1 MRHFQKTGESGEPQM
16 AQQITSD
23 AQILNAPQT
32 AAVAT
37 NVMASQTAAVATNVN
52 AQQTVFVPTRAEREK
67 YFADYLAMQDS
78 PDTIITWQDKK
89 YMNMKAK
96 IEDYSCIKINT
107 GLDPSLFRWSSATE
121 NQNSDNEDSDD
132 DSYAM

>member
-37 NVMASQTAAVATNVN
+37 NVMAPQTAAVATNVN

-67 YFADYLAMQDS
+67 YFADYLAMPTRS
-78 PDTIITWQDKK
+78 
-89 YMNMKAK
+89 MGRL
-96 IEDYSCIKINT
+96 S
-107 GLDPSLFRWSSATE
+107 
-121 NQNSDNEDSDD
+121 
-132 DSYAM
+132 